1 MEICISLWL
10 SDFAEYT
17 VLEYEVIITDDILTD
32 QIKELGNF
40 IEN

>member
-1 MEICISLWL
+1 MEICISSWL

-17 VLEYEVIITDDILTD
+17 VLKHKVIITDDVLAD